1 MSKPVRCGGGDCWS
15 STTSRCGRSA
25 WKLERWYGVEIDTSS
40 PTLDGVLYTG
50 MIKRHATLNTIADLM
65 NLTNDVVFT
74 EDGGVIRVVRKS
86 E

>member
-1 MSKPVRCGGGDCWS
+1 MR
-15 STTSRCGRSA
+15 
-25 WKLERWYGVEIDTSS
+25 IDTSS

>member
-1 MSKPVRCGGGDCWS
+1 MLKPVRCGGGVFYDEPL
-15 STTSRCGRSA
+15 RSICR
-25 WKLERWYGVEIDTSS
+25 KLERWYGVEIDTSS